1 MHYSWKPRKSC
12 GFMLCK
18 KIYRNMFN
26 QWDCILSSCNGPH
39 CRHQKVGLE
48 KEMATQVL
56 LPGKFHGWR
65 SPVDYSPWS
74 CKESDMTEW
83 LHFLSFYSFFWRR
96 KWQPTLVFLLGESH
110 GRRGLVGCSLW
121 GCKELDTTKQ
131 LTHTHT
137 HKGRAVKGI
146 VDYFVQLMY
155 IYWRDGKI
163 NAEKEENPAHDHN
176 KLMKKKNS
184 SRVSWI
190 TTFYSFDCICA
201 YHSLKWKSGK

>member
-1 MHYSWKPRKSC
+1 MEQS
-12 GFMLCK
+12 
-18 KIYRNMFN
+18 
-26 QWDCILSSCNGPH
+26 
-39 CRHQKVGLE
+39 E
-48 KEMATQVL
+48 KEMATHSSTL
-56 LPGKFHGWR
+56 AWKILWMEEPGGLQSMGSQSRTWLSNFTFSFH
-65 SPVDYSPWS
+65 SS
-74 CKESDMTEW
+74 CWK
-83 LHFLSFYSFFWRR
+83 R
-96 KWQPTLVFLLGESH
+96 KWQPTLVFLPGESH
-110 GRRGLVGCSLW
+110 GWRGLVVCSLW